1 MDIRLKALRKTCG
14 EIAVIA
20 IAGILVSFV
29 FSYLTTHQIVTVILL
44 GIIALGANM
53 IYKVNLEEYR
63 RKEKIQ
69 EK

>member
-14 EIAVIA
+14 ELALIA
-20 IAGILVSFV
+20 IMGILVSFV
-29 FSYLTTHQIVTVILL
+29 FSYLTAHQIVTVILL